1 MEEAIAVQRPPTH
14 LRVVGIVALLWN
26 SLGAVDYL
34 MTRTHNDGYLR
45 TTMPE
50 VEPSVVYG
58 WVEAMPWWAQAGW
71 GLGVWAAFVGSI
83 LLLMRSRHA
92 VVAFA
97 LSLVGMVVSFGQ
109 QYFGDPPP
117 PPELG
122 GGAMQVMPLVIFAI
136 GVALLTYARAMKAR
150 GLLR

>member
-1 MEEAIAVQRPPTH
+1 MDEIVETARPPVH
-14 LRVVGIVALLWN
+14 LWIVGAASLLWN

-45 TTMPE
+45 STMPG
-50 VEPSVVYG
+50 VDPAIVYG

-71 GLGVWAAFVGSI
+71 GLGVWSAFAGSI
-83 LLLMRSRHA
+83 LLLLRSRHA

-97 LSLVGMVVSFGQ
+97 LALVGMVLSFGQ
-109 QYFGDPPP
+109 QYFGNPPP

-122 GGAMQVMPLVIFAI
+122 GGAMQIMPVVIFAI